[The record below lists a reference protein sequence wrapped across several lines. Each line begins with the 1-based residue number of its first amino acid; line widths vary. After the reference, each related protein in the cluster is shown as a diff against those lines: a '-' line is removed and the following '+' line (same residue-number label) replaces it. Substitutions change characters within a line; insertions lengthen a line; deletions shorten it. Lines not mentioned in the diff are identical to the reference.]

1 MLKICLMLQK
11 KGTIII
17 DLKSQSENLC
27 KNVHDVS
34 LEDKSSVEDDQSDLS
49 EIFKKD
55 IQLTLGLSIESNNT
69 IKVVQQNQ
77 VEEVEMIEIVL
88 LIHIEDTKI
97 MLEEYLI
104 EK

>member
-55 IQLTLGLSIESNNT
+55 IQPTLGLSIESNNT

-77 VEEVEMIEIVL
+77 VEEVEMI
-88 LIHIEDTKI
+88 
-97 MLEEYLI
+97 
-104 EK
+104 